1 MAAQRALDWD
11 TTGRVAQGGLDSM
24 VGEFASLMSDPWS
37 GWAFRAVPESVY
49 EGAMRR
55 TRGWLSMMLDGT
67 DFGDEHGLR
76 DALRISAW
84 TLHLELQSLGLES
97 GELRSLAQ
105 FPRQR
110 LMDAGHGMAV
120 SNAPAR
126 SRLML
131 DPYGM
136 YSPSN
141 RPAPRRAP
149 PP

>member
-1 MAAQRALDWD
+1 MA
-11 TTGRVAQGGLDSM
+11 
-24 VGEFASLMSDPWS
+24 GEFASLMSDPWS

-55 TRGWLSMMLDGT
+55 TRGWLGMMLDGT

-84 TLHLELQSLGLES
+84 TLHLELQNLGLES
-97 GELRSLAQ
+97 GELRSLAP